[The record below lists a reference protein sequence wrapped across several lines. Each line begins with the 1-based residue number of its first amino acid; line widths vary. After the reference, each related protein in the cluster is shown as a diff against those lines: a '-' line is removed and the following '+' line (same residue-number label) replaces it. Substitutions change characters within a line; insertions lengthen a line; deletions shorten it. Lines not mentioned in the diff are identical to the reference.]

1 VWARLATADY
11 REPSVAFADRLSG
24 GHVEAGRCRGTSGS
38 RGAGRRG
45 DVAAAVELAAS
56 SGDGEAD
63 PAPRLRPVCARHIQL
78 ERRRLLLLLL
88 LLLLPIALVSEQLL
102 FPRALLRKHTP
113 TSKQVAQLPQFSR
126 VSDVADGPARRA
138 TVLHT
143 ITSV

>member
-63 PAPRLRPVCARHIQL
+63 PAPRLRPVCARHVQL
-78 ERRRLLLLLL
+78 ERRRLRL
-88 LLLLPIALVSEQLL
+88 LLLLPIALVSDQLL

>member
-1 VWARLATADY
+1 MWARLATADY

-63 PAPRLRPVCARHIQL
+63 PAPRLRPVCARHVQL
-78 ERRRLLLLLL
+78 ERRR
-88 LLLLPIALVSEQLL
+88 LLLPIALVSEQLL